1 MLCEKR
7 FGTILVYVKKNCFL
21 ISCNYTK
28 KDVLETEQYEMLTGL
43 VLSNLITS
51 VDPTF
56 LHPLIITEQKSFCT
70 LDFS

>member
-1 MLCEKR
+1 MLYEKR
-7 FGTILVYVKKNCFL
+7 FGTILVYVKNYFFL

-51 VDPTF
+51 VDQTL
-56 LHPLIITEQKSFCT
+56 LHPLNIKNIITH
-70 LDFS
+70 

>member
-1 MLCEKR
+1 MWKK
-7 FGTILVYVKKNCFL
+7 FGTILVYVKKKSFL

>member
-1 MLCEKR
+1 MKKVWNYIGLREKKY
-7 FGTILVYVKKNCFL
+7 FFK

-28 KDVLETEQYEMLTGL
+28 KDVLETEQYEMLTRL

-51 VDPTF
+51 VDQTL

>member
-1 MLCEKR
+1 MWKKVWNYIGLREK
-7 FGTILVYVKKNCFL
+7 KSFL

-51 VDPTF
+51 VDQTL

>member
-1 MLCEKR
+1 MLYEKSLEL
-7 FGTILVYVKKNCFL
+7 LVHVKIYFFK

-51 VDPTF
+51 VDQTF